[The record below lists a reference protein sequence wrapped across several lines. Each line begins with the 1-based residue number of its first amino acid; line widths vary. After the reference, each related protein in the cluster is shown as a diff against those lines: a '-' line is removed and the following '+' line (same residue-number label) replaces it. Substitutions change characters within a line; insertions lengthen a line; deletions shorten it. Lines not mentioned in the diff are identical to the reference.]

1 MKSTTR
7 LILWLVVGILAL
19 GLAVTQSTRVSVPA
33 QSTDRSLLSRPTDI
47 TLPADITTYGAVLL
61 QTRVNDSHLMWFYLD
76 SGASSPFVIDTRRA
90 KDLGLKLEHFM
101 SRGGG
106 AGPNLYEFAKAKG
119 VSINVGGLT
128 FKDQTVAAFALAE
141 IDEQFG
147 RSIDGLVGIDLFT
160 KYVVEVDYMD
170 KKIRLYK
177 PQTFTYSGSGE
188 SIPLALRDGHFFVSA
203 KVEMPKGAQLT
214 GEFLIDTGGYAVPA
228 VLTTPFA
235 QSNNLPAPTQKTIFD
250 RSMSGLGGET
260 KVLISRATSFTL
272 GSSVMR
278 APLIYMSQD
287 KGGALSSSEY
297 DGLIGTEVLR
307 RFKVIFDY
315 TRRRLILERN
325 LHYDE
330 PIDYDMSGISFRAYG
345 NDFKTFRIYQV
356 LEDSPA
362 AKVGL
367 RVGDVLA
374 SIDDVPAAR
383 LTLEQIVHKLKVEGR
398 EYKLSMRRGS
408 EPISVTIKTRRMI

>member
-1 MKSTTR
+1 
-7 LILWLVVGILAL
+7 
-19 GLAVTQSTRVSVPA
+19 
-33 QSTDRSLLSRPTDI
+33 
-47 TLPADITTYGAVLL
+47 
-61 QTRVNDSHLMWFYLD
+61 
-76 SGASSPFVIDTRRA
+76 
-90 KDLGLKLEHFM
+90 
-101 SRGGG
+101 
-106 AGPNLYEFAKAKG
+106 
-119 VSINVGGLT
+119 
-128 FKDQTVAAFALAE
+128 
-141 IDEQFG
+141 
-147 RSIDGLVGIDLFT
+147 
-160 KYVVEVDYMD
+160 
-170 KKIRLYK
+170 
-177 PQTFTYSGSGE
+177 
-188 SIPLALRDGHFFVSA
+188 
-203 KVEMPKGAQLT
+203 MPGGAQLT
-214 GEFLIDTGGYAVPA
+214 GEFVIDTGGYPVPA

-235 QSNNLPAPTQKTIFD
+235 QSNNLPAPTQKAIFD

-278 APLIYMSQD
+278 APLIYISQD
-287 KGGALSSSEY
+287 KGGALSSSQY

-325 LHYDE
+325 PHYDE

-345 NDFKTFRIYQV
+345 NDFRTFRIYQV

-383 LTLEQIVHKLKVEGR
+383 LTLEQIVQKLKVEGR
-398 EYKLSMRRGS
+398 EYKLSMKRGS